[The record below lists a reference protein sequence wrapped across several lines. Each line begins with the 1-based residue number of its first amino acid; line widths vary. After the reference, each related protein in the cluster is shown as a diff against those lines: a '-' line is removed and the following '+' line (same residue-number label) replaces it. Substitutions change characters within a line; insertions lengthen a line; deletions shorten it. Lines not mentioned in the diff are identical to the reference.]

1 MWERFKVLN
10 GGVLVVGHGTR
21 LASGV
26 EQLLDL
32 SRQIGVLLAGIPT
45 EPGFLE
51 LAEPTIPQAMAQLR
65 TQGVQQIL
73 VVPILLFEA
82 AHALADI
89 PEAVDKAACEEG
101 ITILGQSAP
110 LGTHIAALG
119 LSDYRFRQAL
129 RCSQPK
135 GCLMAGGCEQ
145 AEACLQSYA
154 PPPVGPDPHYKNE
167 RIGLAMV
174 GRGTSDPLA
183 LDHMLRFTEL
193 RVSQSQTPISWVD
206 TGFFAGGQL
215 TVDELLIR
223 AANSDCDTLVVQ
235 PHLLFEGEL
244 VRQLREKVQ
253 EYQVKSSN
261 RRWLVPP
268 TLGADPKL
276 ATAFL
281 SLASETLRERLAIGD
296 F

>member
-1 MWERFKVLN
+1 MWDRYKAVN

-32 SRQIGVLLAGIPT
+32 SRQIGILLPGIPT
-45 EPGFLE
+45 EPSFLE
-51 LAEPTIPQAMAQLR
+51 LAQPTIPQGIDQLQR
-65 TQGVQQIL
+65 QGVKQIL

-89 PEAVDKAACEEG
+89 PETVHKAANEDG
-101 ITILGQSAP
+101 IAVLGQSAP
-110 LGTHIAALG
+110 LGTHAAALG
-119 LSDYRFRQAL
+119 LSDFRFQQAL

-135 GCLMAGGCEQ
+135 GCLIAGGCEQ
-145 AEACLQSYA
+145 AVACIQSFA
-154 PPPVGPDPHYKNE
+154 TQSVESDPNYKNE

-174 GRGTSDPLA
+174 GRGTSDQSA

-193 RVSQSQTPISWVD
+193 RVGQSQTPISWVD
-206 TGFFAGGQL
+206 TGFFAGGQT
-215 TVDELLIR
+215 TVDELLHR
-223 AANSDCDTLVVQ
+223 AAHSDCDTIVVQ

-244 VRQLREKVQ
+244 MRQLRAKVQ

-276 ATAFL
+276 ATAFV
-281 SLASETLRERLAIGD
+281 SLASETLRERVAIGD
-296 F
+296 L